1 MQARLNTQ
9 RFLSPVGFL
18 SSVALVLLVALV
30 MTGPFVGIVGAAE
43 GSDAKAKAATA
54 VKADLNAD
62 HGEKQGE
69 KDKEW
74 VSLFNGKDFSGWK
87 ANENKETFKVV
98 DGAIVIK
105 GPRSH
110 LFYVGKV
117 NDAKFKNFEWKCEI
131 LTKPN
136 ANSGMYFHT
145 EFQKEGWPS
154 KGYEVQVNNT
164 HSDPKKTGGL
174 YAIKDVMNDS
184 PAEDEKWFTQHV
196 IVNGNKVVIKV
207 NGKTTTEYTEPENAE
222 RPDSMKGRLL
232 SEGTFALQGHDPG
245 SEIHFRKIMVKVLP

>member
-1 MQARLNTQ
+1 MQARLNTL
-9 RFLSPVGFL
+9 RIL
-18 SSVALVLLVALV
+18 SSVTLSLLAVL
-30 MTGPFVGIVGAAE
+30 MMSGPFVGMANAASDTKVE
-43 GSDAKAKAATA
+43 GATA
-54 VKADLNAD
+54 VKADLDAD

-69 KDKEW
+69 QDKKEKDW
-74 VSLFNGKDFSGWK
+74 VSLFNGKDLSGWK
-87 ANENKETFKVV
+87 ANENKETFSVV
-98 DGAIVIK
+98 DGAIVVK

-117 NDAKFKNFEWKCEI
+117 NDANFKNFEWKCEI
-131 LTKPN
+131 LTKPK

-145 EFQKEGWPS
+145 KFQKEGWPS
-154 KGYEVQVNNT
+154 RGYEVQVNNS

-174 YAIKDVMNDS
+174 YGIDDVMNDA

-207 NGKTTTEYTEPENAE
+207 NGKTTTEYTEPENTE
-222 RPDSMKGRLL
+222 RPDSFKGRLL

-245 SEIHFRKIMVKVLP
+245 SEIHFRKIMVKILP